1 MAKHPGDIS
10 KFKRLDTLKNLF
22 ERHGVMDKAMVT
34 QKMANRLD
42 RDEKEIKR
50 VLYRDLEELV
60 NLGFIRE
67 QFFTIDG
74 AEIHDFDPN
83 AHKNYKKKWFLP
95 GHENQITGSGSL
107 ERYGGKIIC
116 TKVLKNDLNL
126 ASNTLGTEARR
137 RHLFFISSGMYFS
150 LTIDLEALPISVILL
165 RRPDDEGE
173 YAIHESHVE
182 AFGKRVVSLFLPS
195 PMLSGSRDK
204 RLGHLKIE
212 ILPEDKIKISDLG
225 SKNGSHF
232 YKLSHKEADKMRDKG
247 LRIGEETQTSDWNQY
262 MGSELEKEQVD
273 NSELK
278 LPILVEGSIDSRL
291 LVL

>member
-74 AEIHDFDPN
+74 AEIHDFDPHT
-83 AHKNYKKKWFLP
+83 HKNFKKKWFLP
-95 GHENQITGSGSL
+95 GHENQITGSGAL

-126 ASNTLGTEARR
+126 SSNTLGTEARR

-165 RRPDDEGE
+165 RRPDGEEE

-195 PMLSGSRDK
+195 PMLSSAKPD
-204 RLGHLKIE
+204 RLGHLLIE
-212 ILPEDKIKISDLG
+212 IQPDDHVIITDLG
-225 SKNGSHF
+225 SKNGTYF
-232 YKLSHKEADKMRDKG
+232 YKLSHVEADKIREKG
-247 LRIGEETQTSDWNQY
+247 LMIGEETQTSDWNQY
-262 MGSELEKEQVD
+262 MESDLEKESA
-273 NSELK
+273 NESEVQT
-278 LPILVEGSIDSRL
+278 PAIVEGSIDSRL
-291 LVL
+291 LVI